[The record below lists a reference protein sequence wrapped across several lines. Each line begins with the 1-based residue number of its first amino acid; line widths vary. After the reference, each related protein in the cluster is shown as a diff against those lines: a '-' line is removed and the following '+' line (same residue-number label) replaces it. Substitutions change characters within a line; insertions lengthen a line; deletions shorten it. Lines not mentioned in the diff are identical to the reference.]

1 MHRKTNTSMKSTLV
15 SVRIKPEQ
23 TRFLEEK
30 RKQGISASFIMRK
43 ALDAWMAINYGEQ
56 YNNNQELKS

>member
-1 MHRKTNTSMKSTLV
+1 MSRKTNTSMKSTLV

-30 RKQGISASFIMRK
+30 RKQGISVSFIMRK
-43 ALDAWMAINYGEQ
+43 ALDVWMHRECAHE
-56 YNNNQELKS
+56 NNNDEENK